1 MIAKYMLGILEARYG
16 SCDGCRRT
24 TVLGTSLRMSTATD
38 VHMVRLV
45 LVLILGTT
53 LTP

>member
-1 MIAKYMLGILEARYG
+1 MVLVMAV
-16 SCDGCRRT
+16 DGRT